1 MPHQDADVRNK
12 NFSEVSL
19 GYTLEDAINEAIEY
33 ENDDLTFIVPA
44 KTLAEVTKLIE
55 DNDEQITLNIGKKY
69 ILFNLPTASLDEA
82 VKMLPAM
89 RSPTVI
95 PLAQPEWCSV
105 QTVVDQKCLWEV
117 IEKLKAIGAEGI
129 LVLNLEKIVL

>member
-1 MPHQDADVRNK
+1 V
-12 NFSEVSL
+12 
-19 GYTLEDAINEAIEY
+19 
-33 ENDDLTFIVPA
+33 
-44 KTLAEVTKLIE
+44 
-55 DNDEQITLNIGKKY
+55 ITGQGKKY